1 MNKKEKDEFIK
12 QKKAA
17 YKKARTFGLFLF
29 VAVMTFC
36 CILGL
41 MLPIRPKESALEKRE
56 LAKFPTFSISGVM
69 DGSYFSD
76 ISTWYSDSYPL
87 RDVWMTGSNAMKKL
101 YGIKTKQVI
110 SNKST
115 SDEIPVVT
123 KTESDE
129 TVVETSNETATV
141 ASAPA
146 ESAESVAADLSMA
159 ESVESVAADSSVA
172 ESTGASVEAPA
183 PIVLP
188 TDDPSYSLPAITGQ
202 TLNGVYVE
210 GDTGYGMYFFN
221 QQAATTYIDLV
232 NRTADIFAGVANV
245 YTMLVPNSEYF
256 YLTDEQRVQLEP
268 DWRNEKAAA
277 DYYAASFNSNVTN
290 INICDVLAAHSG
302 EYIYFRT
309 DHHWTGLGAYYAY
322 TAWAQVKG
330 VNAHSLGEYECVEYP
345 GFTGSYYT
353 ETQSAAMEANPD
365 TVIAYKPLTCDR
377 MTFTSSDGNTLSWPI
392 INDVS
397 SYRNTQKYS
406 CFAAGDNPFSYIE
419 NSNVANG
426 QACIVIKESY
436 ADAFIPYLTDHY
448 QFIYWFD
455 YREYNGSITD
465 YIRTVSQ
472 TEGINTVDVLFL
484 NGLDPISSIDSMNRL
499 NSLMQ

>member
-1 MNKKEKDEFIK
+1 MNKKEKDEFIR

-29 VAVMTFC
+29 IVVMAFC

-41 MLPIRPKESALEKRE
+41 MLPVRPKESALEKRE
-56 LAKFPTFSISGVM
+56 LAKFPSFSISGVL

-87 RDVWMTGSNAMKKL
+87 RDVWMSGSNAMKKL
-101 YGIKTKQVI
+101 YGIKTKQVV
-110 SNKST
+110 SNKGT
-115 SDEIPVVT
+115 VDEIPVVT
-123 KTESDE
+123 KTESE
-129 TVVETSNETATV
+129 EPLEEASSEAQTEVQTEAV
-141 ASAPA
+141 ASVPA
-146 ESAESVAADLSMA
+146 ETIESSAAAS
-159 ESVESVAADSSVA
+159 
-172 ESTGASVEAPA
+172 APA

-221 QQAATTYIDLV
+221 QQAASTYIDLV
-232 NRTADIFAGVANV
+232 NRTADTFAGVANV

-256 YLTDEQRVQLEP
+256 YLTDEERVQLEP

-290 INICDVLAAHSG
+290 INIYDVLAAHSG

-322 TAWAQVKG
+322 TSWAQAKG
-330 VNAHSLGEYECVEYP
+330 VNAHSLDEYERVEFP

-377 MTFTSSDGNTLSWPI
+377 MTFTGTDGNTLSWPI

-397 SYRNTQKYS
+397 GYRSTQKYS
-406 CFAAGDNPFSYIE
+406 CFAAGDQPFSYIE

-426 QACIVIKESY
+426 QACILVKESY

-465 YIRTVSQ
+465 YIRTVTQ
-472 TEGINTVDVLFL
+472 TEGINTVDIMFL
-484 NGLDPISSIDSMNRL
+484 NGLDPISSIESMNRL

>member
-1 MNKKEKDEFIK
+1 MNKKEKDKFIR

-29 VAVMTFC
+29 VVVMTFC

-41 MLPIRPKESALEKRE
+41 MLPVRPKESALEKRE
-56 LAKFPTFSISGVM
+56 LAKFPSFSISGVM

-87 RDVWMTGSNAMKKL
+87 RDVWMSGSNAMKKL

-110 SNKST
+110 SNKNT
-115 SDEIPVVT
+115 ADEIPVVT
-123 KTESDE
+123 KTESE
-129 TVVETSNETATV
+129 TEETLSEAQTEVQNEVQTEAAASVLAETAESSAA
-141 ASAPA
+141 AS
-146 ESAESVAADLSMA
+146 
-159 ESVESVAADSSVA
+159 
-172 ESTGASVEAPA
+172 APA

-221 QQAATTYIDLV
+221 QQAASTYIDLV
-232 NRTADIFAGVANV
+232 NRTADAFAGVANV

-256 YLTDEQRVQLEP
+256 YLTDDERVQLEP

-290 INICDVLAAHSG
+290 INIYDVLAAHSG

-330 VNAHSLGEYECVEYP
+330 VNAHSLDEYERVEFP

-353 ETQSAAMEANPD
+353 ETQSAAMAANPD

-377 MTFTSSDGNTLSWPI
+377 MTFTGTDGNTLSWPI

-397 SYRNTQKYS
+397 SYRSTQKYS
-406 CFAAGDNPFSYIE
+406 CFAAGDQPFSYIE
-419 NSNVANG
+419 NQNVANG
-426 QACIVIKESY
+426 QACIMIKESY
-436 ADAFIPYLTDHY
+436 ADAFVPYLADHY

-465 YIRTVSQ
+465 YIRTVTQ
-472 TEGINTVDVLFL
+472 TEGINTVDIMFL
-484 NGLDPISSIDSMNRL
+484 NGLDPISSIESMNRL

>member
-1 MNKKEKDEFIK
+1 MNKKEKDEFIQ

-29 VAVMTFC
+29 IVVMAFC

-41 MLPIRPKESALEKRE
+41 TLPIRPKESALEKRE
-56 LAKFPTFSISGVM
+56 LAKFPSFSISGVM

-87 RDVWMTGSNAMKKL
+87 RDMWMSGSNAMKKL
-101 YGIKTKQVI
+101 YGIKTKQVV
-110 SNKST
+110 SNKNT
-115 SDEIPVVT
+115 ADEIPTVI
-123 KTESDE
+123 KTEAEE
-129 TVVETSNETATV
+129 TPEVVSSEAQSEVQTEAV

-146 ESAESVAADLSMA
+146 ESAESSAVAS
-159 ESVESVAADSSVA
+159 
-172 ESTGASVEAPA
+172 APA

-188 TDDPSYSLPAITGQ
+188 TDDPSYSLAPIAGQ

-221 QQAATTYIDLV
+221 QQAASTYIDVV
-232 NRTADIFAGVANV
+232 NRTADALAGVANV

-277 DYYAASFNSNVTN
+277 DYYAASFHSNV
-290 INICDVLAAHSG
+290 INIDIYDVLTAHSG

-330 VNAHSLGEYECVEYP
+330 VNAHGLDEYERVEYP

-377 MTFTSSDGNTLSWPI
+377 MTFTASDGNTLNWPI

-397 SYRNTQKYS
+397 GYRSTQKYS

-419 NSNVANG
+419 NPNVANG
-426 QACIVIKESY
+426 QACVVVKESY

-455 YREYNGSITD
+455 YREYNGNITD
-465 YIRTVSQ
+465 YIRTVTQ

-484 NGLDPISSIDSMNRL
+484 NGLDPISSIDSMTRL

>member
-12 QKKAA
+12 QKRKA
-17 YKKARTFGLFLF
+17 YKKARTFGMFLF
-29 VAVMTFC
+29 IVVMVFC

-41 MLPIRPKESALEKRE
+41 MLPVRPKESALEKRE
-56 LAKFPTFSISGVM
+56 LAKFPTFSVSGVL

-87 RDVWMTGSNAMKKL
+87 RDVWMSGSNAMKKL
-101 YGIKTKQVI
+101 YGIKTKQVV
-110 SNKST
+110 SSKT
-115 SDEIPVVT
+115 TADEIPTIT
-123 KTESDE
+123 KNE
-129 TVVETSNETATV
+129 SNETPEVVTPETEVQSEEQTQIEV
-141 ASAPA
+141 AQTESVAP
-146 ESAESVAADLSMA
+146 ESAATSESVAA
-159 ESVESVAADSSVA
+159 
-172 ESTGASVEAPA
+172 PA
-183 PIVLP
+183 QIVLP
-188 TDDPSYSLPAITGQ
+188 TDDPSYSLAPITGQ

-232 NRTADIFAGVANV
+232 NRTADTFAGTANV

-290 INICDVLAAHSG
+290 IDIYDVLAAHSS

-322 TAWAQVKG
+322 TAWAQAKG
-330 VNAHSLGEYECVEYP
+330 VSAHSLEEYERVEFP

-353 ETQSAAMEANPD
+353 ETQAAAMAANPD

-377 MTFTSSDGNTLSWPI
+377 MTFTESDGTTLNWPI

-397 SYRNTQKYS
+397 GYRSTQKYS

-419 NSNVANG
+419 NPNVANG
-426 QACIVIKESY
+426 QACIVVKESY

-465 YIRTVSQ
+465 YIRTVTQ

-484 NGLDPISSIDSMNRL
+484 NGLDPIGSIDSMNRL